1 MAKVYF
7 TKPSSRAR
15 VSRTLCV
22 SLLTALVANGTLV
35 AGELHSS
42 TSEQLPSVNAQQN
55 KRIQLIGSVVDSKTG
70 DPIIGANVIVKSDPK
85 RGAAT
90 DIDGKFR
97 LSVSSGETIV
107 VSYLG
112 YTTKEIKLGRQS
124 VLEITLS
131 EDATKLGDVV
141 VTAFGTG
148 QKKETVTGSIQTV
161 RPSDLKVPA
170 TNLSTAFAGRLSGV
184 VAYQRSGAPG
194 SNGANFFVRGVST
207 MSGATNP
214 LIILDD
220 VQVSSADLNALDP
233 EVIESFSVLKDATA
247 SAMYGT
253 RGANGV
259 LIIKTKSG
267 ADLERPI
274 IGVRAEAFVN
284 MPINV
289 PKIANAQTFMRMY
302 NEAVTNQ
309 GTGAKLY
316 SQEFMDNVA
325 NGVDPY
331 LYPNVDWYKELFK
344 TATFNQRANFNVRGG
359 TSKIT
364 YFMNLNAS
372 HETGMLR
379 GRSRD
384 YFSYDN
390 NIDYMKYA
398 FQNNVDFNLSKD
410 SKIALHL
417 NVSMNNFHGPIT
429 GATSGDMNNIF
440 GSVLGVNA
448 VDFPITFPQGDALW
462 HRWGGVQIGSTPIA
476 NPMAVATSGYKDV
489 FESTVVANLSY
500 DQKLDFITKG
510 LSFKALA
517 SFKNWSNSAK
527 YRHQGYNAYYATDIS
542 KDESTGEYKYTVTP
556 FSGNPTK
563 PSLGTNGGTA
573 GDRRYYLQAILNYNR
588 AFGNHNVSGM
598 LLANADEYNNNVNGT
613 DLIASLPYRKLGFA
627 FRATYDYAH
636 KYLLEVNAGYNGSE
650 NFAAGRRWGFFPS
663 ISLGWNISQEKFWDP
678 FKKVVSNLKLR
689 SSYGL
694 VGNDQIGGARFVYMA
709 IVNPSGSGNY
719 ITGYDGSTEQRT
731 GPTFTRLQNNAITWE
746 VGAKLNLG
754 VDLQLFNSLNI
765 VADVFQEIRSNIFQR
780 RQTIPNAFGTAAT
793 EIYGNFAKVK
803 NWGFDA
809 SVDYGKQISKDFS
822 MQFRGTFTYARNRVL
837 EYDEAPGLRPHL
849 RQVGK
854 ALNTNWGYISDG
866 LYIDEADIA
875 ASPTSQLNNIRV
887 APGDV
892 KYVDQPDLDGNFDG
906 KITTDDRV
914 PLGYPVIPEIVYGFG
929 PTMKWKN
936 IDFSFFFQGQAR
948 VSLMMSNFVPFG
960 SQERRNV
967 LQWIADDYWSKD
979 NQNIH
984 ARYPRLTQENN
995 NHSMAASDF
1004 WLRDA
1009 SFLKLKN
1016 LEIGYNF
1023 KNARVYFSATNLATF
1038 SKFKL
1043 WDPEMGGG
1051 SGMSYPLQRTFNL
1064 GLQLTFNRK

>member
-7 TKPSSRAR
+7 TKPLRGR
-15 VSRTLCV
+15 GVSRTLCV
-22 SLLTALVANGTLV
+22 SLLTALFANGALT
-35 AGELHSS
+35 AGELS
-42 TSEQLPSVNAQQN
+42 TANHEQLPNINAQA
-55 KRIQLIGSVVDSKTG
+55 KRTQLIGSVVDSKTG
-70 DPIIGANVIVKSDPK
+70 EPIIGANVIVKTDPT

-97 LSVSSGETIV
+97 LSVSPGETIV

-112 YTTKEIKLGRQS
+112 YTSKEIKLGKQS
-124 VLEITLS
+124 VLEVTLS
-131 EDATKLGDVV
+131 EDAAKLGEVV

-194 SNGANFFVRGVST
+194 SNGADFFVRGVST
-207 MSGATNP
+207 MSGATRP

-220 VQVSSADLNALDP
+220 VQVSAADLNALDP

-267 ADLERPI
+267 ADLERPV

-284 MPINV
+284 TPINV

-325 NGVDPY
+325 SGADPY

-344 TATFNQRANFNVRGG
+344 TSTFNQRANFNVRGG

-379 GRSRD
+379 GRSKD
-384 YFSYDN
+384 YFSFDN

-398 FQNNVDFNLSKD
+398 FQNNVDFHLSKD
-410 SKIALHL
+410 AKIALHL

-429 GATSGDMNNIF
+429 AATSGDVNNIF

-448 VDFPITFPQGDALW
+448 VDFPIAFPQDDTRW
-462 HRWGGVQIGSTPIA
+462 IRWGGVKIGSTPIS
-476 NPMAVATSGYKDV
+476 NPMAVATAGYKDM

-500 DQKLDFITKG
+500 DQKLDFVLKG

-517 SFKNWSNSAK
+517 SFKNWSSSSK
-527 YRHQGYNAYYATDIS
+527 FRYQGYNAYHATDVS
-542 KDESTGEYKYTVTP
+542 QDPSSGEYRYTITS
-556 FSGNPTK
+556 FDGNPTK

-588 AFGNHNVSGM
+588 AFGDHNVSGM

-650 NFAAGRRWGFFPS
+650 NFAPGRRWGFFPS
-663 ISLGWNISQEKFWDP
+663 ISLGWNVSQEKFWEP
-678 FKKVVSNLKLR
+678 FKKVVSNFKLR
-689 SSYGL
+689 GSYGL

-719 ITGYDGSTEQRT
+719 ITGYDGSTEQRN

-746 VGAKLNLG
+746 VGEKLNFG
-754 VDLQLFNSLNI
+754 ADIQLFNSLNI
-765 VADVFQEIRSNIFQR
+765 VADVFQEIRSDIFQR

-803 NWGFDA
+803 NWGFDF

-854 ALNTNWGYISDG
+854 SLNTHWGYIADG

-875 ASPTSQLNNIRV
+875 ASPTSQINNIAV

-892 KYVDQPDLDGNFDG
+892 KYLDQPDLEGKFDG

-914 PLGYPVIPEIVYGFG
+914 PLGYPIIPEIVYGFG
-929 PTMKWKN
+929 PSMKWKN

-967 LQWIADDYWSKD
+967 LQWIADDYWSRD

-995 NHSMAASDF
+995 NHSMAASSF
-1004 WLRDA
+1004 WLRNA
-1009 SFLKLKN
+1009 AFLKLKN
-1016 LEIGYNF
+1016 LEVGYNF
-1023 KNARVYFSATNLATF
+1023 KGARVYFSATNLLTL
-1038 SKFKL
+1038 SSFKL

-1051 SGMSYPLQRTFNL
+1051 SGMAYPLQRTFNI